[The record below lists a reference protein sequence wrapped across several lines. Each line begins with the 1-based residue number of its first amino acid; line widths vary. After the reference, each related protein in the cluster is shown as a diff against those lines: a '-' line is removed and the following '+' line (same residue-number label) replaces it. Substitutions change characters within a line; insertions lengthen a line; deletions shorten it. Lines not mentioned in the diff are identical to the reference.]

1 VLRVAVVSL
10 ALWVLAALAPGGG
23 SAPGGWIVFE
33 AGRGVDGDGNLAL
46 VRPDGSGFHLLTH
59 GDEDVSAV
67 TWTAA
72 DRLAVDFATSAGG
85 DEALW
90 TMTADGRNRKQVRV
104 PVGTHEV
111 ALAPD
116 GRRLVVA
123 TIEGVLEAVDLRSG
137 AVHTIGHGASAPQF
151 APDGALYTV
160 VNAVVSDGWVSVRS
174 TIDGRDRRL
183 LRGDSVSVSPDGRS
197 IAVVRGVWLWIANAD
212 GSGARR
218 VVPADATFT
227 TWSPDSRSVAFF
239 CRKGGGV
246 RVCSVPRAGPAT
258 VHVAA
263 VEHADYEPLSWGP
276 RGLVFGAGLG
286 SRSGIWTWDGVGAA
300 RLLLRGDAASPS
312 WSPDGTRLAYLR
324 VFPDEQGGPPL
335 GAVAVVDA
343 DGRVRQ
349 ITHPAVDGDP
359 SAPPDGHWIFFLRDR
374 ITGTH
379 STVTRYAIRPD
390 GTGLHP
396 VHQGG
401 TLVWTPQGTPLYAAQ
416 NGRRIELRMAG
427 GEVVRFY
434 ALPDQS
440 EPEFTIGGMLPN
452 GDLGIAFASDESTC
466 GVAILTSPGPPRF
479 LRPTCPDADITSWS
493 PDGTE
498 VAAVGGS
505 ESVWTA
511 RVAGGPPRTIV
522 RFGRDEIFGTT
533 AWSPDGRFL
542 AVSVLHNIDPAGSWS
557 DLTLFDGSGRRI
569 RTIVP
574 RAIGAQ
580 DPVWIRY

>member
-1 VLRVAVVSL
+1 M
-10 ALWVLAALAPGGG
+10 
-23 SAPGGWIVFE
+23 
-33 AGRGVDGDGNLAL
+33 DGDGNLAL
-46 VRPDGSGFHLLTH
+46 VRPDGSDVHLLTH

-67 TWTAA
+67 TWTAD

-85 DEALW
+85 GEALW

-104 PVGTHEV
+104 PTGAHEV

-116 GRRLVVA
+116 GRRLVVS
-123 TIEGVLEAVDLRSG
+123 TIDEVLEAVDLRTG
-137 AVHTIGHGASAPQF
+137 AVQAVGHGAAAPQF

-160 VNAVVSDGWVSVRS
+160 GNSGWIAVRS

-197 IAVVRGVWLWIANAD
+197 IAVVRGAWLWIANAD

-218 VVPADATFT
+218 VVPSDNTFT

-239 CRKGGGV
+239 CRKGDGV

-263 VEHADYEPLSWGP
+263 VEHASYAPLSWGR
-276 RGLVFGAGLG
+276 RGLVFRAGLG
-286 SRSGIWTWDGVGAA
+286 RKTGIWTWDGVGAA
-300 RLLLRGDAASPS
+300 RLLLRGDTASPS

-335 GAVAVVDA
+335 RAVAVVDA

-349 ITHPAVDGDP
+349 ITHPAVDGSA

-401 TLVWTPQGTPLYAAQ
+401 TLVWTPQRTPLYAAQ
-416 NGRRIELRMAG
+416 NHRRIELRTAS
-427 GEVVRFY
+427 GEVVRSY
-434 ALPDQS
+434 ALPAQFES
-440 EPEFTIGGMLPN
+440 EFTIGGMLPN
-452 GDLGIAFASDESTC
+452 GDLGIAFSSDVSTC

-479 LRPTCPDADITSWS
+479 LRPTCPDAQTTSWS
-493 PDGTE
+493 PDGTQ
-498 VAAVGGS
+498 VAVGGGFD
-505 ESVWTA
+505 SVWTA
-511 RVAGGPPRTIV
+511 RVAGGPLRTIV
-522 RFGRDEIFGTT
+522 RLVGDEIFATA
-533 AWSPDGRFL
+533 AWSPDARFL
-542 AVSVLHNIDPAGSWS
+542 AVSVLHNVDPTGSWS
-557 DLTLFDGSGRRI
+557 DLTLFDASGRRI